1 MERKNLDRW
10 EEKEFL
16 TDWVKHAPAGSLDKS
31 VDDILAELGL
41 GGTPAKPAQPSAP
54 VPQPKPAEPV
64 PQPKPAA
71 PAPQPKPA
79 APAPQP
85 KPAAPAPQPKPAAPA
100 PQPKPAAPAE
110 QPKPANKPLTPY
122 PRPAKPAPQPA
133 QPVQP
138 MQPEKPVEKPTP
150 AEKPQVPAA
159 AVAEPAPV
167 VRKKRKKDK
176 WIWRFLGNILP
187 KKGDGALELVRKG
200 ICIGAIFV
208 LVGSSCVLLNDFV
221 LTPLFGN
228 RLADNID
235 DMRKKPVDQNADN
248 GIYPAGILDSFKN
261 LYKKNP
267 DTIGWITYKST
278 SPYWHEKLGSPGYV
292 VVQSN
297 DNDFYLHRDFDK
309 KDDRNGTVFMDY
321 RCKYDTK
328 EDAASGNR
336 ITILYG
342 HNMYSGLMFANV
354 NKLLD
359 SLAFA
364 QSAPVVQFSSLFGEN
379 NYKVFA
385 IVSNDTSEQGGE
397 TFLRTEFSDDKDFL
411 EYVAELRLRSWYN
424 YNDVDV
430 RADDQLLMLYT
441 CSNTY
446 QTTMGKE
453 GRTILVARKVR
464 TGESTEVDISSI
476 TENDNKL
483 MPRQW
488 YANNGLELP
497 AYYTSKDA
505 AQAALR
511 EILGDDYY
519 ADDNNDVTVSSV
531 KKNPVSSKKPKQ
543 TPVEEDDYED
553 DEYYYEEDYDDEDY
567 YYEEDEEDPVVEPVE
582 EDPVV
587 TDPPAEEPVVT
598 DPPVEEP
605 VEEDPVEED
614 PVEETPVEE
623 TPVEEVPAEEPAE

>member
-1 MERKNLDRW
+1 
-10 EEKEFL
+10 
-16 TDWVKHAPAGSLDKS
+16 
-31 VDDILAELGL
+31 
-41 GGTPAKPAQPSAP
+41 
-54 VPQPKPAEPV
+54 
-64 PQPKPAA
+64 
-71 PAPQPKPA
+71 
-79 APAPQP
+79 
-85 KPAAPAPQPKPAAPA
+85 
-100 PQPKPAAPAE
+100 
-110 QPKPANKPLTPY
+110 
-122 PRPAKPAPQPA
+122 
-133 QPVQP
+133 
-138 MQPEKPVEKPTP
+138 
-150 AEKPQVPAA
+150 
-159 AVAEPAPV
+159 
-167 VRKKRKKDK
+167 
-176 WIWRFLGNILP
+176 
-187 KKGDGALELVRKG
+187 
-200 ICIGAIFV
+200 
-208 LVGSSCVLLNDFV
+208 
-221 LTPLFGN
+221 
-228 RLADNID
+228 
-235 DMRKKPVDQNADN
+235 
-248 GIYPAGILDSFKN
+248 
-261 LYKKNP
+261 
-267 DTIGWITYKST
+267 
-278 SPYWHEKLGSPGYV
+278 
-292 VVQSN
+292 
-297 DNDFYLHRDFDK
+297 
-309 KDDRNGTVFMDY
+309 MDY

-364 QSAPVVQFSSLFGEN
+364 QSAPVIQFSSLFGEN

-464 TGESTEVDISSI
+464 TGESAEVDISSI

-519 ADDNNDVTVSSV
+519 ADDNDVTVSSV
-531 KKNPVSSKKPKQ
+531 KKNPVASKKPKQ
-543 TPVEEDDYED
+543 TPVEEDEDDYYED
-553 DEYYYEEDYDDEDY
+553 DEYYYEDDYDDEEY
-567 YYEEDEEDPVVEPVE
+567 YYEDEEEAYVEPVE
-582 EDPVV
+582 E
-587 TDPPAEEPVVT
+587 EPVAT

-605 VEEDPVEED
+605 VEEEPVEEE
-614 PVEETPVEE
+614 PVEEEPVEE
-623 TPVEEVPAEEPAE
+623 APAEEPAE

>member
-41 GGTPAKPAQPSAP
+41 GDTPAKPAQPVVQPKPAAP
-54 VPQPKPAEPV
+54 VVQPKPAEPV
-64 PQPKPAA
+64 VQPKPAT

-79 APAPQP
+79 APVD
-85 KPAAPAPQPKPAAPA
+85 
-100 PQPKPAAPAE
+100 
-110 QPKPANKPLTPY
+110 KPLTPY
-122 PRPAKPAPQPA
+122 PRPAKPASQPVQPA
-133 QPVQP
+133 QPV
-138 MQPEKPVEKPTP
+138 ETP
-150 AEKPQVPAA
+150 APAETPQVPT
-159 AVAEPAPV
+159 VVETEQAPV

-200 ICIGAIFV
+200 VCIAAIFV

-235 DMRKKPVDQNADN
+235 DMRKKPVDSNTDT

-278 SPYWHEKLGSPGYV
+278 SPYWHEKLGNPGYV

-297 DNDFYLHRDFDK
+297 DNDYYLHRDFDK

-328 EDAASGNR
+328 EDAVSGNR

-430 RADDQLLMLYT
+430 RADDQLLVLYT

-476 TENDNKL
+476 TENENKL

-488 YANNGLELP
+488 YANNGLDLP

-519 ADDNNDVTVSSV
+519 ADDNDDVVVSSV
-531 KKNPVSSKKPKQ
+531 KKKPVASSKPKK
-543 TPVEEDDYED
+543 TPVEEDEEDDYNYD
-553 DEYYYEEDYDDEDY
+553 DEYYYEDDYDDEEY
-567 YYEEDEEDPVVEPVE
+567 YYEEDEEESPVVPVE
-582 EDPVV
+582 
-587 TDPPAEEPVVT
+587 EEPVVT

-605 VEEDPVEED
+605 VEETPVEEE
-614 PVEETPVEE
+614 PAEETPVEE
-623 TPVEEVPAEEPAE
+623 TPVEEEPVEEAPAEEPAE

>member
-41 GGTPAKPAQPSAP
+41 GDTPA
-54 VPQPKPAEPV
+54 
-64 PQPKPAA
+64 KPAA

-85 KPAAPAPQPKPAAPA
+85 KPVEPVVQPKPAAPA
-100 PQPKPAAPAE
+100 D
-110 QPKPANKPLTPY
+110 KPLTPY
-122 PRPAKPAPQPA
+122 PRPVKPAPQPTQPIQPA
-133 QPVQP
+133 QPT
-138 MQPEKPVEKPTP
+138 KPVEQPAPQPVEQPAP
-150 AEKPQVPAA
+150 AEKPQVPAE

-187 KKGDGALELVRKG
+187 KKGDGAWELVRKG

-235 DMRKKPVDQNADN
+235 DMRKKPVDPNADT

-278 SPYWHEKLGSPGYV
+278 SPYWHEKLGNPGYV

-364 QSAPVVQFSSLFGEN
+364 QSAPVIQFSSLFGEN

-464 TGESTEVDISSI
+464 AGESAEVDISSI

-519 ADDNNDVTVSSV
+519 ADDNDVTVSSV
-531 KKNPVSSKKPKQ
+531 KKNPVASKKPKQ
-543 TPVEEDDYED
+543 TPVEEDEENYDED
-553 DEYYYEEDYDDEDY
+553 DEYYYEDDYDDEEY
-567 YYEEDEEDPVVEPVE
+567 YYEEDEESYVEPVE
-582 EDPVV
+582 E
-587 TDPPAEEPVVT
+587 EPVAT

-605 VEEDPVEED
+605 VEEEPVEEE
-614 PVEETPVEE
+614 PAEETPVEE
-623 TPVEEVPAEEPAE
+623 TPVEEAPAEEPAE

>member
-41 GGTPAKPAQPSAP
+41 GDTPA
-54 VPQPKPAEPV
+54 
-64 PQPKPAA
+64 KPAA

-85 KPAAPAPQPKPAAPA
+85 KPIEPAPQPKPAAPAVQPKPAAPA
-100 PQPKPAAPAE
+100 PQPKPVEPVV
-110 QPKPANKPLTPY
+110 QPKPAAPADKPLTPY
-122 PRPAKPAPQPA
+122 PRPVKPAPQPTQPIQPA
-133 QPVQP
+133 QPT
-138 MQPEKPVEKPTP
+138 KPVEQPAPQPVEQPAP
-150 AEKPQVPAA
+150 AEKPQVPAE

-187 KKGDGALELVRKG
+187 KKGDGAWELVRKG

-235 DMRKKPVDQNADN
+235 DMRKKPVDPNADT

-278 SPYWHEKLGSPGYV
+278 SPYWHEKLGNPGYV

-364 QSAPVVQFSSLFGEN
+364 QSAPVIQFSSLFGEN

-464 TGESTEVDISSI
+464 AGESAEVDISSI

-519 ADDNNDVTVSSV
+519 ADDNDVTVSSV
-531 KKNPVSSKKPKQ
+531 KKNPVASKKPKQ
-543 TPVEEDDYED
+543 TPVEEDEENYDED
-553 DEYYYEEDYDDEDY
+553 DEYYYEDDYDDEEY
-567 YYEEDEEDPVVEPVE
+567 YYEEDEESYVEPVE
-582 EDPVV
+582 E
-587 TDPPAEEPVVT
+587 EPVAT

-605 VEEDPVEED
+605 VEEEPVEEE
-614 PVEETPVEE
+614 PAEETPVEE
-623 TPVEEVPAEEPAE
+623 TPVEEAPAEEPAE